1 VLEPMAH
8 QARQAKIVYQLVPA
22 RRIAQCR
29 CRDYAITRAEQE
41 TRRPSAASVN
51 RSLSKEADRLGP
63 PWVSYET
70 LQRMSTLK
78 RTSRKSRERP
88 ARHDLA
94 QASTLGIQLNCTVNI
109 QSATVTSLSRLPPV
123 NWRSIQRCLNTNGNR
138 PRCTPLVAIAPCCS
152 ARLLK

>member
-63 PWVSYET
+63 PWVSYGT

-94 QASTLGIQLNCTVNI
+94 QASTLGIQLSCTGQHPKRDRNES
-109 QSATVTSLSRLPPV
+109 QPAATGQLA
-123 NWRSIQRCLNTNGNR
+123 INTAMSEHER
-138 PRCTPLVAIAPCCS
+138 
-152 ARLLK
+152 